1 MLRDRET
8 EKAAELVW
16 GAYALLVK
24 SAAARRGFPLRSH
37 QALRDFAHGI
47 GMELGR
53 ILSPDQGDAWL
64 SDFTA
69 AEALHNGFY
78 EGGPDPVAVA
88 RLMEKHDGWKG
99 KIDRVLATG
108 T

>member
-1 MLRDRET
+1 MSGIH
-8 EKAAELVW
+8 AELVW

-47 GMELGR
+47 GMEPGR

-64 SDFTA
+64 RGSPLRRRSTTGSTR
-69 AEALHNGFY
+69 EAPTRWPLPGSWRSTRR
-78 EGGPDPVAVA
+78 P
-88 RLMEKHDGWKG
+88 L
-99 KIDRVLATG
+99 LG
-108 T
+108 TVRS